1 MLLGEVIELATDI
14 HAFDVSS
21 ASLEDS
27 NVALA
32 QVTRLAG
39 WLESRRLAIVGR
51 IGETSSFPE
60 QHIAK
65 SSRTSQREAAKATKR
80 AATAARSP
88 ELAASLAAGNVS
100 GEHVDA
106 VSKALGSIEPGA
118 RDAFNDQI
126 AKLVP
131 IAEHATP
138 DEFERVVRK
147 AVEAAN
153 LVDGEERLARQ
164 KRAARVRSWLN
175 RETGLWHIAGQF
187 DPETGLALHAR
198 LERMMATMFADKT
211 PEGCPTDPEA
221 KNDWLRAQ
229 AFIAI
234 MNGQTIKKGAVAS
247 GVPETVVVID
257 TRDGSIRWDLDVDLP
272 ASAVQRFVDRS
283 NVHFV
288 DIHGDR
294 INFSDGNLNLGRT
307 SRLANRAQ
315 RRAKQAVHATCAIP
329 GCDVRFARTKL
340 HHIRWWRHGGP
351 TDLANLTPVCVHH
364 HTQIHTGH
372 ITLRLDAE
380 GQLIVTTSE
389 GTMTTG
395 PPAHNAA

>member
-1 MLLGEVIELATDI
+1 MLLGEVLELVDDV
-14 HAFDVSS
+14 HGFDTAS
-21 ASLEDS
+21 ASLEES

-32 QVTRLAG
+32 RVTRLAG

-51 IGETSSFPE
+51 MGEVSSFPE

-65 SSRTSQREAAKATKR
+65 SSRTSQREATKATKR

-100 GEHVDA
+100 GEHLDA
-106 VSKALGSIEPGA
+106 VTKALGSVEPGA
-118 RDAFNDQI
+118 RDAFNSELG
-126 AKLVP
+126 KLVP

-153 LVDGEERLARQ
+153 LVDGEERLLRQ

-175 RETGLWHIAGQF
+175 RETGMWHITGQF

-198 LERMMATMFADKT
+198 LERMIATLFADKV
-211 PEGCPTDPEA
+211 PDGCPTDPEA

-234 MNGQTIKKGAVAS
+234 MNGTTTTAAS
-247 GVPETVVVID
+247 GVPETIVVVD
-257 TRDGSIRWDLDVDLP
+257 SRDGTVRWDLDIDLP

-288 DIHGDR
+288 DIHGHR
-294 INFSDGNLNLGRT
+294 INFADGNLNLGRT

-315 RRAKQAVHATCAIP
+315 RRAKQALHATCAIP

-351 TDLANLTPVCVHH
+351 TDLANLTPICTRH

-372 ITLRLDAE
+372 ITLRVDSD
-380 GQLIVTTSE
+380 GQLIVTTTE

-395 PPAHNAA
+395 PPGHHAA

>member
-1 MLLGEVIELATDI
+1 MLLGEVLELATDI
-14 HAFDVSS
+14 HGFDPAC
-21 ASLEDS
+21 ASLDDS

-32 QVTRLAG
+32 SVTRLAG

-65 SSRTSQREAAKATKR
+65 SSRTSQREATKATKR

-88 ELAASLAAGNVS
+88 ELSASLAAGNVS

-106 VSKALGSIEPGA
+106 VSKALGGLEPGA

-126 AKLVP
+126 GKLVP

-175 RETGLWHIAGQF
+175 RETGMWHIAGQF
-187 DPETGLALHAR
+187 DPETGLALHGR
-198 LERMMATMFADKT
+198 IERMMATMFADKT

-234 MNGQTIKKGAVAS
+234 MNGETVTT
-247 GVPETVVVID
+247 GVPETIVVVD
-257 TRDGSIRWDLDVDLP
+257 TRDGSIRWDLDIDLP
-272 ASAVQRFVDRS
+272 SSAVQRFVDRS

-294 INFSDGNLNLGRT
+294 INFADGNLNLGRT

-315 RRAKQAVHATCAIP
+315 RRAKQSAHPTCAIP

-340 HHIRWWRHGGP
+340 HHIHRWRDGGL
-351 TDLANLTPVCVHH
+351 TDLANLTPICVRH

-372 ITLRLDAE
+372 IVLSVDAD

-395 PPAHNAA
+395 PPGHNAA

>member
-1 MLLGEVIELATDI
+1 MLLGEVLELVDSV

-27 NVALA
+27 NVALV

-51 IGETSSFPE
+51 IGETSPFPE

-65 SSRTSQREAAKATKR
+65 SSRTSQREATKATKR

-118 RDAFNDQI
+118 RDAFNAEL

-175 RETGLWHIAGQF
+175 RETGMWHIAGQF

-198 LERMMATMFADKT
+198 LERMMATLFADKI
-211 PEGCPTDPEA
+211 PDGCPTEPEA

-234 MNGQTIKKGAVAS
+234 MNGSTTVGSTAS
-247 GVPETVVVID
+247 GVPETIVVVD
-257 TRDGSIRWDLDVDLP
+257 TRDSSIPWDLDIDLP

-294 INFSDGNLNLGRT
+294 INFADGNLNLGRT

-315 RRAKQAVHATCAIP
+315 RRAKQSLHATCAIP
-329 GCDVRFARTKL
+329 GCDVKFARTKL
-340 HHIRWWRHGGP
+340 HHIHWWRHGGP
-351 TDLANLTPVCVHH
+351 TDLANLTPICTRH

-372 ITLRLDAE
+372 IVLHLDTD
-380 GQLIVTTSE
+380 GKLIVSTSE

-395 PPAHNAA
+395 PPGHNAA